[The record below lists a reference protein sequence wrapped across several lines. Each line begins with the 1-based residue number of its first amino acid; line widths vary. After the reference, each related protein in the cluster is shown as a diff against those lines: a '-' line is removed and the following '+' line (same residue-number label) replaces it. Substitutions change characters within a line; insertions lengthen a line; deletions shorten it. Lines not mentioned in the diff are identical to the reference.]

1 MTKVV
6 SPSLERWDI
15 PMSTNTKA
23 ASAPQIRPF
32 AENDQV
38 RPPSAW
44 MRPPSRRALWAA
56 IAQAGQYVGGV
67 TSSTIHNIPSYLDGG
82 GFFSRQKRET
92 SVATILG
99 LSAPPKP
106 KYGRLVRA
114 CFRRP
119 TSLRSACVGLPQLAF
134 MRLLNF
140 RVRTICAQ
148 KQRANQGGLIG
159 SHASGLHP

>member
-1 MTKVV
+1 MGHPNVNQYQGGERSADTAVCRERSGKATV
-6 SPSLERWDI
+6 SMD
-15 PMSTNTKA
+15 A
-23 ASAPQIRPF
+23 ASF
-32 AENDQV
+32 
-38 RPPSAW
+38 PP
-44 MRPPSRRALWAA
+44 RAL
-56 IAQAGQYVGGV
+56 GGDC
-67 TSSTIHNIPSYLDGG
+67 SGGTIRRRRHELHDPQHPVIPRWRR
-82 GFFSRQKRET
+82 FFSRQKRET

>member
-67 TSSTIHNIPSYLDGG
+67 TSSTIHNIPSYLEAV
-82 GFFSRQKRET
+82 FFLVKNARPRWPQFSDYRPRLSRNMG
-92 SVATILG
+92 A
-99 LSAPPKP
+99 
-106 KYGRLVRA
+106 
-114 CFRRP
+114 
-119 TSLRSACVGLPQLAF
+119 
-134 MRLLNF
+134 
-140 RVRTICAQ
+140 
-148 KQRANQGGLIG
+148 
-159 SHASGLHP
+159 